1 MIIMDTEYKLW
12 YEKNPCLEGGTQ
24 KEGGTKDVKPFQEDS
39 LLHRVITGT
48 GCLINEG
55 VVSFMLRFFE
65 GCFMCEKQ

>member
-1 MIIMDTEYKLW
+1 MYDTK
-12 YEKNPCLEGGTQ
+12 KPCLEGGTQ

-48 GCLINEG
+48 GFLINEG

-65 GCFMCEKQ
+65 GCLMCEKQ